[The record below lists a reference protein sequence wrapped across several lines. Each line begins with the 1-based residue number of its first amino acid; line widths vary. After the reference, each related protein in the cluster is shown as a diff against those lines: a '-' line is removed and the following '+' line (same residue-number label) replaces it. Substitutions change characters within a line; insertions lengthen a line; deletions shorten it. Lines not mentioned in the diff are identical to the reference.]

1 MAREGHCG
9 MRTRAGEPEPESMR
23 TFLAMKKLSDLT
35 KYNYRFRIDQYLRWI
50 GKDPDT
56 FVRETANDPKAFEKQ
71 FIAFLGEE
79 GRGKRPT
86 TVAFIRDSLKKFL
99 EINRVGGIDWRYISE
114 FVPQRKR
121 YGDDR
126 APTVEEIR
134 RLLSA
139 ADLRMRCLILFL
151 ASSGARIGS
160 IRYLRWR
167 DISPVKTSDG
177 LELAR
182 VVIYRGEPEQY
193 ATFVTPEAY
202 SQLLEYQR
210 MRTGLG
216 ERVGPDSFVF
226 VNTGN
231 VDNFRPEMVRP
242 ITVGSMKN
250 LLRRTLRQ
258 LSMRSTI
265 YQGTK
270 YRNFEFKQA
279 HGFRKFFKTRMEMS
293 GVKPIITEMLMGHAL
308 GVSSSYMKPVEAELV
323 EEYAKAVKNL
333 TMSEARQGM
342 SRDDVV
348 ATFNR
353 QFLKLSRYADEEID
367 AMGDI
372 SQLTPE
378 QLTELQDRKKMESM
392 GLENG
397 STQKVVPLREI
408 KAYVVNGW
416 EYVTALPEGEAVI
429 RLPARQKQ

>member
-1 MAREGHCG
+1 MTTGRVRG
-9 MRTRAGEPEPESMR
+9 PEPESMR
-23 TFLAMKKLSDLT
+23 TFLAVKKLSDLT
-35 KYNYRFRIDQYLRWI
+35 KYNYRFRIEQYLRWT
-50 GKDPDT
+50 GRDADAL
-56 FVRETANDPKAFEKQ
+56 VREAAADPKAFERQ
-71 FIAFLGEE
+71 FIAFLGEA
-79 GRGKRPT
+79 GSGLKPT

-99 EINRVGGIDWRYISE
+99 EINRVGGIDWMYVSE

-121 YGDDR
+121 FGDDR

-134 RLLSA
+134 RLLGI
-139 ADLRMRCLILFL
+139 ADLRMKCLILFL

-160 IRYLRWR
+160 IRYLRWQ
-167 DISPVKTSDG
+167 DVSPVEGGGG
-177 LELAR
+177 LEFAR

-202 SQLLEYQR
+202 AHLLEYQR
-210 MRTGLG
+210 LRAGLG

-250 LLRRTLRQ
+250 ILRRMLRQ
-258 LSMRSTI
+258 LNMRSTI
-265 YQGTK
+265 YQGAV

-279 HGFRKFFKTRMEMS
+279 HGFRKSFKTRMEMS
-293 GVKPIITEMLMGHAL
+293 GVKPIITEMLMRHAL
-308 GVSSSYMKPVEAELV
+308 GVSSSYMKPLEAELV

-333 TMSEARQGM
+333 TVSGAQQGM

-353 QFLKLSRYADEEID
+353 QFLKLSRYSEEEID
-367 AMGDI
+367 AMDDI

-378 QLTELQDRKKMESM
+378 QLTELQDRKKMESI

-397 STQKVVPLREI
+397 TSLCDRRLAGVASGLVGARVGLCPPTP
-408 KAYVVNGW
+408 
-416 EYVTALPEGEAVI
+416 TALAYGSSMA
-429 RLPARQKQ
+429 